1 MDEFLRTLLR
11 PDREEVP
18 EKAEIAR
25 AANVLQVGEF
35 QLLQL
40 AYHAWHGQELPA
52 ALVDSLFASYM
63 LHDRVPLWAR
73 HYARKI
79 LDLDARG
86 ALDWRD
92 PHFHRYDPD
101 YLKPVPRAGRRF
113 AVASVAVF
121 GFLALGLALAHYS
134 SEEGGSVLP
143 PYFEKKELIP
153 ARH

>member
-1 MDEFLRTLLR
+1 MGEFLKALLR
-11 PDREEVP
+11 PDREEAP

-25 AANVLQVGEF
+25 AANALQVGEF

-40 AYHAWHGQELPA
+40 AYRAWHGRELPA

-63 LHDRVPLWAR
+63 LRDSVPHWAR
-73 HYARKI
+73 HYARNI

-92 PHFHRYDPD
+92 PSFRRYDPD
-101 YLKPVPRAGRRF
+101 YVKPVPRAGRRF
-113 AVASVAVF
+113 AAASVAVF

-134 SEEGGSVLP
+134 TEEGGSILP
-143 PYFEKKELIP
+143 PYFEKKELVP
-153 ARH
+153 AGR